1 MKRKKIQMAS
11 VLLAFILIGAIF
23 VSAVGAENQIVLN
36 EKYKP
41 DFPRYIERFDLNQ
54 SEDISPERDF
64 VVHMEADITANGRYI
79 IWESETVTIP
89 LTTLPYMY
97 AGAGL
102 YRSSDGETN
111 WQLKGTAVHSG
122 TWKSSVHAIGMTTV
136 PEGGYYRTLG
146 IHSFNGPDGTP
157 YGPYQTQSD
166 IVYVS

>member
-1 MKRKKIQMAS
+1 MKRKRIQMAS
-11 VLLAFILIGAIF
+11 TLLALLFIIAMLVTV
-23 VSAVGAENQIVLN
+23 VSAGNQIVLN
-36 EKYKP
+36 EKQNP
-41 DFPRYIERFDLNQ
+41 DFPRFIDRIDLNQ

-64 VVHMEADITANGRYI
+64 VVHMDADITANGRYI

-122 TWKSSVHAIGMTTV
+122 TLKSSVHAIGTTTV

-157 YGPYQTQSD
+157 YGPYQVASD
-166 IVYVS
+166 IVYVN